1 MRVTVQLY
9 PPFNSLFG
17 DKFVSIEMESDIA
30 TVKDVI
36 DQLIKYNPKFFEKM
50 RDHNVLKNNYPDAI
64 IVLGGQLAAYD
75 SRVQDESVIKLL
87 YPMCGG

>member
-17 DKFVSIEMESDIA
+17 DNYISIEMEGDNA

-36 DQLIKYNPKFFEKM
+36 DKIIKDNPIFFKKM
-50 RDHNVLKNNYPDAI
+50 SEHNVLKNNYPDAI
-64 IVLGGQLAAYD
+64 IVLDDQLAAFNSD
-75 SRVQDESVIKLL
+75 VQDESFIKLL